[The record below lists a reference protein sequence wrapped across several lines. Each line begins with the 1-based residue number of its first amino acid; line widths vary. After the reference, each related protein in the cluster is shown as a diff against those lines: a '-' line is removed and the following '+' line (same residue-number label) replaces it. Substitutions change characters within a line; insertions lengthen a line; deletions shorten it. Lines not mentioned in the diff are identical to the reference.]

1 MKQSMSTRLSPQEN
15 DMYAESYTSLI
26 LKTKNRMKKYSEK
39 VFLKFKTHRPNQLL
53 GYFGL
58 WLVFL
63 FSGTI
68 QLHANENMQTA
79 IIHIESQALT
89 LGELISEIETQTD
102 YLFIYSKNDIDT
114 RQKVGIKTGDNQVG
128 EVLQTALSN
137 TDMTYV
143 FANNYISLRKKAEK
157 DPVNDTKRE
166 MSPTPAPAQSKTV
179 TGTVI
184 DEYGDPV
191 IGANVI
197 EKGTTNG
204 VITNLDGSFSLQV
217 SNNAIL
223 QISFIGYLPQEIAV
237 GNQTTFNIT
246 LREDVKAIDEVIV
259 VGYGVQRKVTATG
272 SVSKVEGGEL
282 TKMSTVNVSKAL
294 QGLSPG
300 ITIID
305 RGGAPGNDDPQ
316 IYLRGVGT
324 TGNTSPLILI
334 DGIEGSLS
342 QVPSQEIESISVLK
356 DAASA
361 SIYGS
366 RAAHGVILV
375 TTKRGKSG
383 KAKISYNGYVG
394 LQDMAVRPKQ
404 VNAREYLEMV
414 NEASLNRGGTP
425 LYSDE
430 AIEKIVSG
438 SDPNYPYMNYIDE
451 IFQKEYLTEH
461 TLSITGGNETA
472 RYATMFN
479 FLDQPGIIENTK
491 YKRYTYRANL
501 DLNINKYLRISSD
514 LSYRHADR
522 VYPTQLGTAQYR
534 AFSMQSTV
542 PIKWANG
549 NYALDDQQTNPVAS
563 TDYDVVG
570 KQDFQRDNFIG
581 QVKVDLEPIKDL
593 IFTGSVGIN
602 AIWTREK
609 GHNKNYKF
617 YDANNNYVTQWNAQN
632 GVYDSRNNRYQ
643 LSLRFLANYTK
654 TFADDHSIH
663 VLYGMEQESYR
674 NYWSQAER
682 RNLVSD
688 ALPDVSLGSA
698 SNQYAYGEPEAWGIN
713 SFFGR
718 INYGYKDR
726 YLLEANIRTDGSS
739 RFAQGNKWGVFP
751 SVSGAWRISEEAFME
766 DVNFIDNLKL
776 RLSWGQTGNERIPT
790 EIGRFLYLPQYGTEN
805 VVMDGSLVTG
815 VYQKKMANPALTW
828 ETVESTDIGLDF
840 AFLNNRIFGELDF
853 YIKDTKDIL
862 LSLAIPKFIGLDPP
876 HQNVGVVRNKGF
888 ETMLGYR
895 KTSGDF
901 KYSISGNLSYNKNEW
916 IDRLGD
922 DDNIH
927 SSWHIERS
935 GYALKAFYIYKA
947 DGLIANQQELDE
959 YKAKHT
965 ADPRGIDVLKPGDV
979 KLVDVNG
986 DGKITPDDRQVYS
999 SDVPKLTYGVTINA
1013 EYKGFDISL
1022 LLQGTS
1028 GANRFFYGEL
1038 FEGPSY
1044 EAFTGIH
1051 FRKRWTEQNQNGDA
1065 EVPRIES
1072 ANNRNMSSYNS
1083 FYLRDISYLRLKNAQ
1098 IGYTF
1103 PRNITSKLMVENLRL
1118 YVSGSNLLTF
1128 SGLHQ
1133 GIDPESNSGRPTDFP
1148 PIKIFSFGVS
1158 VTF

>member
-1 MKQSMSTRLSPQEN
+1 MEKCLGKIFIKNNRFLAAAETKSTLLLP
-15 DMYAESYTSLI
+15 ACLT
-26 LKTKNRMKKYSEK
+26 KTFLTCKKHKPNK
-39 VFLKFKTHRPNQLL
+39 VFN
-53 GYFGL
+53 YFAL
-58 WLVFL
+58 WLIFL
-63 FSGTI
+63 FSGST
-68 QLHANENMQTA
+68 QLYANENMQTA
-79 IIHIESQALT
+79 IVHIESQALT
-89 LGELISEIETQTD
+89 LGELISEIEAQTD

-137 TDMTYV
+137 TDMTYI
-143 FANNYISLRKKAEK
+143 FANNYISLRKKAETNPIK
-157 DPVNDTKRE
+157 TNNQN
-166 MSPTPAPAQSKTV
+166 MSSAPTPAQSKTV

-184 DEYGDPV
+184 DEYGEPV

-217 SNNAIL
+217 SNNATL
-223 QISFIGYLPQEIAV
+223 QISFIGYLPQEIIV

-246 LREDVKAIDEVIV
+246 LREDVKTIEEVVV

-272 SVSKVEGGEL
+272 AVGKIEGGEL
-282 TKMSTVNVSKAL
+282 AKMSTVNASKAL
-294 QGLSPG
+294 QGLSAG
-300 ITIID
+300 ITVID
-305 RGGAPGNDDPQ
+305 RGGAPGDDDPK
-316 IYLRGVGT
+316 IYMRGVGT
-324 TGNTSPLILI
+324 TGTTEPLILI

-342 QVPSQEIESISVLK
+342 QIPSQEIESISVLK

-375 TTKRGKSG
+375 TTKRGKTG
-383 KAKISYNGYVG
+383 KAQISYNGYIG
-394 LQDMAVRPKQ
+394 FQDLAVRPKQ
-404 VNAREYLEMV
+404 VGAREYLDMV

-430 AIEKIVSG
+430 IIEKIVSG
-438 SDPNYPYMNYIDE
+438 TDPNYPYMNYIDE
-451 IFQKEYLTEH
+451 VYKKEYLTEH

-472 RYATMFN
+472 RYMTMFN
-479 FLDQPGIIENTK
+479 FLDQPGIIDNTD
-491 YKRYTYRANL
+491 YKRYTYRTNL

-514 LSYRHADR
+514 LSYRHSDR
-522 VYPTQLGTAQYR
+522 VVPTDIKTAQYR
-534 AFSMQSTV
+534 AFSMQSTIPV
-542 PIKWANG
+542 RWANG
-549 NYALDDQQTNPVAS
+549 NYALDDQQKNPVAS

-570 KQDFQRDNFIG
+570 KKEYQRDNFIG

-593 IFTGSVGIN
+593 IFTGSVGLN

-609 GHNKNYKF
+609 EHKRNYKF

-632 GVYDSRNNRYQ
+632 SVGDERHNRYQ

-654 TFADDHSIH
+654 TFADVHNLH

-674 NYWSQAER
+674 NYKSVAKR
-682 RNLVSD
+682 ANLISD

-698 SNQYAYGEPEAWGIN
+698 SNQYAEGEPEAWGIN

-718 INYGYKDR
+718 INYGYKDK

-739 RFAQGNKWGVFP
+739 RFAKGNKWGVFP
-751 SVSGAWRISEEAFME
+751 SVSAAWRISEEDFME
-766 DVNFIDNLKL
+766 SVDFIDNLKL
-776 RLSWGQTGNERIPT
+776 RASWGQTGNERIPVND
-790 EIGRFLYLPQYGTEN
+790 IGRFLYLSQYTPED
-805 VVMDGSLVTG
+805 VVMNGNLVTG

-840 AFLNNRIFGELDF
+840 AFLNNHIFGELDF

-888 ETMLGYR
+888 EAMLGYR
-895 KTSGDF
+895 KTDGKF
-901 KYSISGNLSYNKNEW
+901 KYTVTGNLAYNKNEW
-916 IDRLGD
+916 RDRLGD
-922 DDNIH
+922 DNYIHDDNY
-927 SSWHIERS
+927 IERT
-935 GYALKAFYIYKA
+935 GYELKAFYVYKA

-959 YKAKHT
+959 YKAKHSE
-965 ADPRGIDVLKPGDV
+965 DPRGIDVLKPGDV

-999 SDVPKLTYGVTINA
+999 SDIPKLTYGITINA
-1013 EYKGFDISL
+1013 EYKGFDLSL
-1022 LLQGTS
+1022 LLQGS
-1028 GANRFFYGEL
+1028 GGANRFFYGE
-1038 FEGPSY
+1038 FYEGPSY
-1044 EAFTGIH
+1044 EAFTGTH
-1051 FRKRWTEQNQNGDA
+1051 FRKRWTEQNQDGNA
-1065 EVPRIES
+1065 EVPRLEA
-1072 ANNRNMSSYNS
+1072 ANNRNMSSRNS
-1083 FYLRDISYLRLKNAQ
+1083 FFLKDISYIRLKNAQ
-1098 IGYTF
+1098 LGYTL
-1103 PRNITSKLMVENLRL
+1103 PKSITSKLMVDRLRF
-1118 YVSGSNLLTF
+1118 YISGSNLLTF

-1133 GIDPESNSGRPTDFP
+1133 GLDPESNSGRPEDFP
-1148 PIKIFSFGVS
+1148 PTKIFNFGVN